1 MAAQQ
6 VTAHGGDPL
15 GRLREA
21 IAHYQRHPQDAQAIA
36 RLRDWRDR
44 LAQQWLA
51 ARDRDLEHLH
61 TSGAGAAQKLLM
73 QSGLRYEPLTAT
85 EQAQLQQWVP
95 RIAAGLETPGAIAAL
110 LATQLYLRADQLPL
124 HYAGQRVPR
133 WFVQALLDYLLD
145 FPCFVRDRGEME
157 RYANFAIALI
167 EYLHSQVMAHP
178 GDEFWR
184 DVAIA
189 YVNASNPV
197 PLYFT
202 ERNLLPVMRQRAGLF
217 ETALR
222 SLGHPL
228 EWTPPP
234 RPPRAK
240 IRLGILKASYISHP
254 ETFTTFPVFEYLDR
268 DRFEVILYTLAT
280 EPDLLERYHA
290 QYPGDQIVRLTG
302 ELADQVNAI
311 RADDLDVLL
320 VGSIVTNS
328 IHRMLLIAAHRLARV
343 QIHSVSSPVTTGLRH
358 IDYYLSGTLTEAPT
372 AASHYSEKLLLVE
385 GPAHCFDYAL
395 EAATPRVAMT
405 RADLGLAPGAI
416 AFTSGANLYKVIPE
430 LRHTWAKILAA
441 VPNAVL
447 ILYPFGASWRSFYPK
462 VAFWQSLRDTLGSYG
477 VDRDRLILLDALP
490 TRADVKVCLG
500 LADIYLD
507 SFPFAGAN
515 SMVDALEAG
524 LPPVAREGEGFRSRQ
539 GAALIRDLGLPEL
552 ITHSETAYLELAV
565 RLASDRPYRLKLQ
578 TQIQA
583 AIAAGPRFLN
593 SRAYAAEVDRLCTAA
608 LADWERSRREPINS
622 VTL

>member
-6 VTAHGGDPL
+6 AIAGGSDPL
-15 GRLREA
+15 GALRDA
-21 IAHYQRHPQDAQAIA
+21 IAHYHSHPQDASAIA

-85 EQAQLQQWVP
+85 EQAQLQHLAP
-95 RIAAGLETPGAIAAL
+95 RIAAGLDTPGAIAAL
-110 LATQLYLRADQLPL
+110 LAAQLYLRADQLPL
-124 HYAGQRVPR
+124 RYAGQRVPR
-133 WFVQALLDYLLD
+133 WLVPPLLEYLLD

-157 RYANFAIALI
+157 HYADYMIALI
-167 EYLHSQVMAHP
+167 QYLHSQVAAHP
-178 GDEFWR
+178 DDPFWS

-217 ETALR
+217 EMALR

-234 RPPRAK
+234 RQNRTK

-280 EPDLLERYHA
+280 EPDLLERY
-290 QYPGDQIVRLTG
+290 QEKYPGDRIGRLTG
-302 ELADQVNAI
+302 ELTDQVNAI

-395 EAATPRVAMT
+395 EAATPRVAIT
-405 RADLGLAPGAI
+405 RADLGLEPTAI

-441 VPNAVL
+441 VPHSVL
-447 ILYPFGASWRSFYPK
+447 MLYPFGASWRSFYPK
-462 VAFWQSLRDTLGSYG
+462 VAFWQSLRDTLHTHG
-477 VDRDRLILLDALP
+477 VDPNRLILLNALP
-490 TRADVKVCLG
+490 TRADVKVCLA

-524 LPPVAREGEGFRSRQ
+524 LPPIARAGEGFRSRQ

-552 ITHSETAYLELAV
+552 ITHSEAAYLDLAV
-565 RLASDRPYRLKLQ
+565 RLATDRPYRLKLQ
-578 TQIQA
+578 TQIRA

-608 LADWERSRREPINS
+608 LADWARSQSNPTPLIH
-622 VTL
+622 L